1 MEPTPDRLVVRGGP
15 QVSLGA
21 VRLLLPGRYTVFA
34 EKAGYVSLE
43 APFEV
48 TRDPRQVARF
58 ALERLPGLLALGVT
72 PASGVRVSV
81 DGTPRG
87 VTPVTPLEVPEG
99 EHEVL
104 LQAEGFAPFTA
115 RVQIAGGGET
125 QHLQATL
132 KPDRAAVSFASDPPG
147 AQVRVDGAS
156 VGATPLTVDLS
167 SGDRRGRGRPRRVRA
182 AVAPHRGDG
191 GRPAARA
198 RVPPRAAA
206 RPPRRAQRA
215 AGGGGQ
221 HRRPVPRRDADRA
234 RRGAAAC
241 RTWSA

>member
-1 MEPTPDRLVVRGGP
+1 MQPTPDRLAVRGGL
-15 QVSLGA
+15 QISLGS
-21 VRLLLPGRYTVFA
+21 VRLLLPGRHTVFA
-34 EKAGYVSLE
+34 EKAGYVSLD
-43 APFEV
+43 APLEV

-58 ALERLPGLLALGVT
+58 ALQRLPGFLSLDVT
-72 PASGVRVSV
+72 PASGVRSAW
-81 DGTPRG
+81 TERRG
-87 VTPVTPLEVPEG
+87 VTPVAALEVPEG

-167 SGDRRGRGRPRRVRA
+167 SGDRRVEVGLEGYEPQSRRIAVMVESRCACPSSISSRG
-182 AVAPHRGDG
+182 
-191 GRPAARA
+191 PAASPCA
-198 RVPPRAAA
+198 ASPRG
-206 RPPRRAQRA
+206 PRSASA
-215 AGGGGQ
+215 AGSAV
-221 HRRPVPRRDADRA
+221 RRRSSSTWRRTSP
-234 RRGAAAC
+234 
-241 RTWSA
+241 TWSA